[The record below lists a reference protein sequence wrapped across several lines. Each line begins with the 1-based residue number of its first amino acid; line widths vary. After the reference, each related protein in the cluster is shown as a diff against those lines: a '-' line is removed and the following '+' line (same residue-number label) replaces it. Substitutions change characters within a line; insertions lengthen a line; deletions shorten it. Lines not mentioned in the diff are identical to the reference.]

1 MSVMRGIDV
10 SHYKSDL
17 SLGSIDFDFVIPKA
31 TGGNGYVDDQCDRFV
46 QEAISLGKKW
56 GVFHYFGDGFNDNN
70 PIEEADFF
78 VNNCLGYIGHGI
90 LVLDWERGGN
100 PNVDRVDMAKAWL
113 DHVFARTGVRPII
126 YMSLSL
132 LQALDWSSVIA
143 GGYGLWVAQWP
154 QNNNTVPNYGI
165 DPATDPN
172 PHWDGTVNDVIWQ
185 FTSTGRLNGYG
196 GNLDCDFFYGTPS
209 AWDAYARSVN
219 APNPP
224 DPTTTTTAAPAPLP
238 DPTTTTTTVEPAPTT
253 TTTTNAPENG
263 DPGGGTS
270 TTTTTDTTDT
280 QPSPP
285 DETTTTTTQTDGQ
298 NSSQQESGIIGA
310 FIAGI
315 IACVLWIFNR
325 LRGES

>member
-17 SLGSIDFDFVIPKA
+17 DLHSIDFDFVIPKA

-46 QEAISLGKKW
+46 QQAISLGKKW

-90 LVLDWERGGN
+90 LILDWERGGN
-100 PNVDRVDMAKAWL
+100 PNVNNVAMAKAWL

-132 LQALDWSSVIA
+132 VQALDWSSVIA
-143 GGYGLWVAQWP
+143 GGYGLWVASWP

-165 DPATDPN
+165 DPASDPN
-172 PHWDGTVNDVIWQ
+172 PHWDGTVNDVLWQ

-196 GNLDCDFFYGTPS
+196 GNLDCDYFYGTPG
-209 AWDAYARSVN
+209 AWDAYARAAN
-219 APNPP
+219 TP
-224 DPTTTTTAAPAPLP
+224 DPTTTTTAPPAPLP
-238 DPTTTTTTVEPAPTT
+238 DPTTTTTTVAPAPPDPTT
-253 TTTTNAPENG
+253 TTTTENG
-263 DPGGGTS
+263 DGGGGTS

-285 DETTTTTTQTDGQ
+285 EETTTTTTQTDGQ
-298 NSSQQESGIIGA
+298 DSSGQGPGLLTAILAAIVA
-310 FIAGI
+310 F
-315 IACVLWIFNR
+315 VLAVFNR
-325 LRGES
+325 LRGVQ